1 MCKARRTEASL
12 RIHRVVVV
20 VRACVLCCVRRGS
33 DDQGV
38 SNVRRFLLEWLSFT
52 HRYVPVGLMECPDLS
67 TKINLREPGVSI
79 LESVRID

>member
-1 MCKARRTEASL
+1 MRP
-12 RIHRVVVV
+12 
-20 VRACVLCCVRRGS
+20 VLRRGS

-67 TKINLREPGVSI
+67 TKINLREPGVSSWNRFMLTEI
-79 LESVRID
+79 TYVSRLFLSRH